1 MSRKMKNDV
10 LLDFVKKEMLA
21 GNTKCRVIQEKI
33 KKELGLDVS
42 TYRIYKRID
51 KCYKPFKPHLTQKKT
66 MRELSPNGDAP
77 CKVFI
82 GKKVITPQMMNE
94 ALMQIHKIICKCAEN
109 DIARTPTIE
118 EANDIYAWCCYGLN
132 IGEGKGEE

>member
-1 MSRKMKNDV
+1 MKNDV

-21 GNTKCRVIQEKI
+21 GNTNGNRIKEKL
-33 KKELGLDVS
+33 KNELGMDVS
-42 TYRIYKRID
+42 TNRIYKRID
-51 KCYKPFKPHLTQKKT
+51 KCYKLFKPHLIQKKT
-66 MRELSPNGDAP
+66 MRGLSPDGDAP
-77 CKVFI
+77 CKDFI

-109 DIARTPTIE
+109 DIARTPTLE